1 MPGSRR
7 SKQTGSPRSV
17 SSNLSTRVR
26 SSDVDTLDPACLSQE
41 QIAAL
46 EMEIAWLA
54 FRSDFE
60 KRMAGNVM
68 VRNRSRNVFESDMVC
83 AMVLIRYLDGRPIT
97 LKEMMTYFM
106 QFSTEATL
114 SRHLDDME
122 AAGALMR
129 KPDPQDRRRLLLLPT
144 EKEAVP
150 AQMYL
155 QGRLDVLLS
164 SGFVYDPEEAR
175 KKLAQAAE

>member
-1 MPGSRR
+1 
-7 SKQTGSPRSV
+7 
-17 SSNLSTRVR
+17 
-26 SSDVDTLDPACLSQE
+26 
-41 QIAAL
+41 
-46 EMEIAWLA
+46 
-54 FRSDFE
+54 
-60 KRMAGNVM
+60 MAGNVM